1 MFPVSLNILMF
12 GQNKRTK
19 FATKMKNL
27 VKYLHYWPIWDHLY
41 QQIVWG
47 LRAALMSVY
56 LFCNSCVDYKTNFFQ
71 SWLIGSISEL
81 KVYDADIG
89 GICGWRRFPKASKRF
104 PLPASRPAHRF
115 PAPLSA
121 HLVIANCTNTQ
132 HAHSTQTH
140 RAHRV
145 GMLCWLIAIFPAPP
159 TSGRGRIGS
168 TDCHRAT
175 PHMCSLSSS
184 SLFLGSLRCQHFS
197 KVHNFYGFK
206 RP

>member
-1 MFPVSLNILMF
+1 M
-12 GQNKRTK
+12 
-19 FATKMKNL
+19 
-27 VKYLHYWPIWDHLY
+27 
-41 QQIVWG
+41 
-47 LRAALMSVY
+47 
-56 LFCNSCVDYKTNFFQ
+56 
-71 SWLIGSISEL
+71 
-81 KVYDADIG
+81 YDADIG
-89 GICGWRRFPKASKRF
+89 GICGWRRFPKASERF

-159 TSGRGRIGS
+159 TSGRGRLGS

-175 PHMCSLSSS
+175 PHMCSLPLLSSLALS
-184 SLFLGSLRCQHFS
+184 NVRISPRSITSMASRGFDASLPHIINLQLRVFLANTSLFLRHLKNSIDSPSNIFWELAI
-197 KVHNFYGFK
+197 VVTI
-206 RP
+206 

>member
-1 MFPVSLNILMF
+1 M
-12 GQNKRTK
+12 
-19 FATKMKNL
+19 
-27 VKYLHYWPIWDHLY
+27 
-41 QQIVWG
+41 
-47 LRAALMSVY
+47 
-56 LFCNSCVDYKTNFFQ
+56 
-71 SWLIGSISEL
+71 
-81 KVYDADIG
+81 YDADIG
-89 GICGWRRFPKASKRF
+89 EICGWRRFPKASKRF

-140 RAHRV
+140 RL

-175 PHMCSLSSS
+175 PHMCSLFLFSPPWLSCARICPRS
-184 SLFLGSLRCQHFS
+184 ITSTASRDLDASLPQIIYLQLRVFLANTSLFLRHLSIVPQTLIFWELAIVVTISVAVG
-197 KVHNFYGFK
+197 
-206 RP
+206 